1 MKKIMLVSL
10 SCFLLSGC
18 IKEEINLQK
27 VNSDSFDP
35 SFAIPIGNVKLQ
47 LGRINDRSDRFLEV
61 NSSTGLLELIFK
73 NRTFDLGF
81 NDFFIVPNQSLST
94 STSMNA
100 SQVSAFNT
108 TGLGSTYNFSSSNVA
123 SISVPSA
130 ELLDSILVNNGNL
143 NITVSSTYAHDISIV
158 LTIPSLVKN
167 GIPYSTTIPLNYVAT
182 IPVTNTAN
190 LSLAGYTIDLTDGG
204 VTDNT
209 IRFNY
214 NTTLTKGVSSAT
226 TAEAI
231 SFTSNYTLTQI
242 DEVHGYFGNRTI
254 NRQDT
259 ISYDLYGNIL
269 GGTISFAEPRIELAI
284 YNSTGISFDADFTS
298 ISAPDN
304 TINQNMGGP
313 GLTSIPIISKSL
325 TIGDSTLTN
334 HIIDNSNTVPTLS
347 TMLDEKPKRFAY
359 GSSVQF
365 NPGGLTNNFIT
376 RDSRL
381 WASTKFVLPLNGWG
395 SGFSLTDTNKTSIEN
410 SIGLDSVEAENI
422 KKLTL
427 RIITTNRL
435 PVSATIQAYF
445 LDSTNLVLDS
455 LFISGA
461 SPIIGAG
468 TVNFSV
474 PTTDP
479 NYGRVISPS
488 TRTIDVEMTKDQYQK
503 LVGKNQTKI
512 VYKVNSNTIGSSTM
526 KNVKIFPEDY
536 VNVKL
541 SAKLDLTIS
550 IK

>member
-81 NDFFIVPNQSLST
+81 NDFFIVPNQSLT
-94 STSMNA
+94 MNTSMNA
-100 SQVSAFNT
+100 SQVSAFNII
-108 TGLGSTYNFSSSNVA
+108 GLGSTYNFSSSNVA
-123 SISVPSA
+123 LISVPSA

-167 GIPYSTTIPLNYVAT
+167 GIPYSTTVPLNYVAT
-182 IPVTNTAN
+182 IPVTNTVN

-204 VTDNT
+204 TTDNT

-214 NTTLTKGVSSAT
+214 NTTLTKGISSAT

-254 NRQDT
+254 NQQDT

-269 GGTISFAEPRIELAI
+269 GGTISFADPRIELAI

-325 TIGDSTLTN
+325 IIGDSTLTN
-334 HIIDNSNTVPTLS
+334 HIIDNSNTAPTLT
-347 TMLDEKPKRFAY
+347 TMLDEKPTRFAY

-381 WASTKFVLPLNGWG
+381 WASTKFILPLNGWG
-395 SGFSLTDTNKTSIEN
+395 RGFSLTDTNKTSIEN
-410 SIGLDSVEAENI
+410 SIGLDSAEAENI

-445 LDSTNLVLDS
+445 LDTNNTVLDS
-455 LFISGA
+455 LFLSGA
-461 SPIIGAG
+461 SSIIGAG

-479 NYGRVISPS
+479 NYGRVISPA
-488 TRTIDVEMTKDQYQK
+488 TRTIDVEMTKGQYQK

-512 VYKVNSNTIGSSTM
+512 VYKVNTNTTGSSTM